1 MKGADECD
9 ERSLSLLFQKNYCYY
24 LAQQSVNRLSKRGKK
39 KKKEGKKEAF
49 FSLSQLMTPFWQDLQ
64 LRLPLHERFY

>member
-24 LAQQSVNRLSKRGKK
+24 LAQPSVNRLSKRE
-39 KKKEGKKEAF
+39 KKEEAF